1 MMRVSVK
8 SNITG
13 NMKQAEYTGR
23 ELLHSREDELV
34 EEITRCDCKPE
45 VDATCVDCECY
56 KEWEDYIIFF
66 EDGF

>member
-13 NMKQAEYTGR
+13 NMKRAEYTGR

-34 EEITRCDCKPE
+34 EEITICDCKL
-45 VDATCVDCECY
+45 DCECY
-56 KEWEDYIIFF
+56 KEWEDYTIYF